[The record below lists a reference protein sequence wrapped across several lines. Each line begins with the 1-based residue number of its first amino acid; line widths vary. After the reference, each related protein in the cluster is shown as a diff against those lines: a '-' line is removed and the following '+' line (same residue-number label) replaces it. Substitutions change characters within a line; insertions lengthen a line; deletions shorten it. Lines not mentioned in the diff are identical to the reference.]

1 MSYRQ
6 FGVWRVQ
13 RLPETTVRL
22 AKRRGVMNNQ
32 AFPDYDCLVA
42 QGGATNGKEAV
53 VRKMFVADQ

>member
-1 MSYRQ
+1 
-6 FGVWRVQ
+6 
-13 RLPETTVRL
+13 
-22 AKRRGVMNNQ
+22 MNNQ